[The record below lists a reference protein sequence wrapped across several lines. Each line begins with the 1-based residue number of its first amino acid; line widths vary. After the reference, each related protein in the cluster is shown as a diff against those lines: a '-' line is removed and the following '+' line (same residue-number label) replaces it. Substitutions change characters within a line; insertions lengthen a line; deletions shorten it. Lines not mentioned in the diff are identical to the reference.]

1 MKFFPAP
8 EDIEEQCVSISEAA
22 AAGKALARIKADEDA
37 WKESGEERVNVADLM
52 KEVLAKKGKLE
63 AEKPKAVVLS
73 SPYPDYCP
81 CCSTLLP
88 STANVVLMT
97 PAQMRAHANVIEEIQ
112 RQAKANR
119 QTHME
124 QLASLPDTPVPSV
137 GDFDEVQL

>member
-1 MKFFPAP
+1 
-8 EDIEEQCVSISEAA
+8 
-22 AAGKALARIKADEDA
+22 
-37 WKESGEERVNVADLM
+37 
-52 KEVLAKKGKLE
+52 
-63 AEKPKAVVLS
+63 
-73 SPYPDYCP
+73 
-81 CCSTLLP
+81 
-88 STANVVLMT
+88 MT